1 MKICEG
7 KTTLT
12 IRYRISAN
20 LLLLGNNDSSPQFI
34 EYNYT
39 ETQNI

>member
-7 KTTLT
+7 KTILT

-20 LLLLGNNDSSPQFI
+20 LLLLSNNDSSPQFI

>member
-1 MKICEG
+1 MKMCVG
-7 KTTLT
+7 KTILT

-20 LLLLGNNDSSPQFI
+20 LLLLSNNDSSPQFI

>member
-1 MKICEG
+1 MEMCVG
-7 KTTLT
+7 KTILT

-20 LLLLGNNDSSPQFI
+20 SLLLGNNDSSLQFI